1 MNKLISLLKASMA
14 GGVQLFN
21 YRGKTE
27 RSRRLMPIIL
37 GLLIGALMLFSALA
51 MTVELNADN
60 NATAILSLYTLVT
73 TIIIVMEGSYKA
85 IDLLF
90 KPRDNDMLLAMPIKR
105 PTIVFTRMIKFYL
118 FEMVYCLI
126 FLLPAVISYAVNV
139 PVEPSF
145 YLVAITMIILVPVIP
160 IAISCLIGLVIA
172 SISGKF
178 KHKTLWQIILS
189 FAMLFASVGL
199 VFVFNN
205 PSSNIDGRGIIAIS
219 DRVADFYYP
228 ASTFV
233 RMTSHFDIL
242 EYLLFVV
249 INAAILAA
257 TALIIGRFCF
267 KIITKLDTVSYT
279 KKIVAN
285 YNFTKRSQTFA
296 MVRKELT
303 RYFNTPVLLMNTAI
317 GLVFFLVAVGILC
330 FQFDNVANSMISS
343 MEDFPLSIDELR
355 SYLPGVTLAMVAFA
369 SLLTCIT
376 ATMISLEG
384 RALNVLKTL
393 PISGLKVI
401 MTKVLAAMLL
411 IVPVTL
417 VGSLVMAV
425 RFQFGIIETVLV
437 LVGVIAMPLV
447 TELIGILINLKYP
460 QFDADNDSVVVKQS
474 ASVMVATF
482 LGLGMV
488 LFTISFIFA
497 TVFLAGQIAG
507 LLIVDAVYVIVAL
520 FLYFVVAMRGEEKYR
535 KLVA

>member
-1 MNKLISLLKASMA
+1 MNKLVSLLKASMA

-105 PTIVFTRMIKFYL
+105 STIVFTRMIKFYL

-126 FLLPAVISYAVNV
+126 FLLPAVIAYAVNV

-279 KKIVAN
+279 KKTVAN

>member
-1 MNKLISLLKASMA
+1 
-14 GGVQLFN
+14 
-21 YRGKTE
+21 
-27 RSRRLMPIIL
+27 
-37 GLLIGALMLFSALA
+37 
-51 MTVELNADN
+51 
-60 NATAILSLYTLVT
+60 
-73 TIIIVMEGSYKA
+73 
-85 IDLLF
+85 
-90 KPRDNDMLLAMPIKR
+90 
-105 PTIVFTRMIKFYL
+105 
-118 FEMVYCLI
+118 
-126 FLLPAVISYAVNV
+126 
-139 PVEPSF
+139 
-145 YLVAITMIILVPVIP
+145 
-160 IAISCLIGLVIA
+160 
-172 SISGKF
+172 
-178 KHKTLWQIILS
+178 
-189 FAMLFASVGL
+189 
-199 VFVFNN
+199 
-205 PSSNIDGRGIIAIS
+205 
-219 DRVADFYYP
+219 
-228 ASTFV
+228 
-233 RMTSHFDIL
+233 
-242 EYLLFVV
+242 
-249 INAAILAA
+249 
-257 TALIIGRFCF
+257 
-267 KIITKLDTVSYT
+267 
-279 KKIVAN
+279 
-285 YNFTKRSQTFA
+285 
-296 MVRKELT
+296 
-303 RYFNTPVLLMNTAI
+303 MNTAI

-384 RALNVLKTL
+384 RAFNVLKTL

-417 VGSLVMAV
+417 IGSLVMAV

-497 TVFLAGQIAG
+497 TVFLAGQVAG
-507 LLIVDAVYVIVAL
+507 LLIVDAVYVIVTL
-520 FLYFVVAMRGEEKYR
+520 FLYFVVAMRGEEKYM

>member
-1 MNKLISLLKASMA
+1 MNKLVYLLKASMA

-105 PTIVFTRMIKFYL
+105 STIVFTRMIKFYL

-126 FLLPAVISYAVNV
+126 FLLPAVIAYAVNV

-249 INAAILAA
+249 INVAILAA

-279 KKIVAN
+279 KKTVAN

-417 VGSLVMAV
+417 IGSLVMAV

>member
-1 MNKLISLLKASMA
+1 MNKLVSLLKASMA

-105 PTIVFTRMIKFYL
+105 STIVFTRMIKFYL

-126 FLLPAVISYAVNV
+126 FLLPAVIAYAVNV
-139 PVEPSF
+139 PVGPSF

-279 KKIVAN
+279 KKTVAN